1 MALNLALKNATTTSP
16 VPTLYRSMLRE
27 LPKVLSIYDIDMPL
41 LEAQQ
46 KIKTHFTINGAVKD
60 ERVKEILIAKGYM
73 ELEETLMQW
82 KQKAQLMRVFEGQE
96 GKFGADVKVADR
108 AVDVKAEWERL
119 QKDKK
124 EGIKVL

>member
-1 MALNLALKNATTTSP
+1 
-16 VPTLYRSMLRE
+16 
-27 LPKVLSIYDIDMPL
+27 
-41 LEAQQ
+41 
-46 KIKTHFTINGAVKD
+46 
-60 ERVKEILIAKGYM
+60 
-73 ELEETLMQW
+73 MQW